1 MTEPDLSR
9 DRYFWLAAVLSVC
22 LHAGAFG
29 FIYALGVVWGPPLTP
44 PMPILPYGDATVEGL
59 SVDAVALHS
68 GSLWQDEHDRP
79 GGALVQGIPVKPLD
93 LPKPVETAP
102 PKEPPKTEPEP
113 MPFVSQEVTP
123 ISSAPDPE
131 PQQQPPPAKT
141 AENPEPKPTDTRGTA
156 PKSGTESAPASTSNS
171 LPGVGRSP
179 GAQGSSRLAEGT
191 PSAGGRVG
199 FQTGVS
205 MVGYQK
211 PLYPN
216 EAKLAG
222 MQGTVLIW
230 LNVSAEGKVTAAKVQ
245 QSCGYALLDNTA
257 LQFAYTIQFRPARQ
271 GTTPVAADATLPVV
285 FRLLDR

>member
-1 MTEPDLSR
+1 LSR
-9 DRYFWLAAVLSVC
+9 DRYFWLAAILSAC

-44 PMPILPYGDATVEGL
+44 PMPILPFGDATVEGL

-93 LPKPVETAP
+93 LPKPAETAP
-102 PKEPPKTEPEP
+102 PKEQPKTEPELL
-113 MPFVSQEVTP
+113 PFVSQEVTP
-123 ISSAPDPE
+123 ISSIGEPE
-131 PQQQPPPAKT
+131 PQPTPPPVPPTKT
-141 AENPEPKPTDTRGTA
+141 AENAEPKPSETTGTA
-156 PKSGTESAPASTSNS
+156 PKAGSESAPASTSNS
-171 LPGVGRSP
+171 LPGLGRRP
-179 GAQGSSRLAEGT
+179 GAQGSSRLPEGT

-199 FQTGVS
+199 FATGVS
-205 MVGYQK
+205 MAGYQK

-222 MQGTVLIW
+222 MQGTVMIW

-245 QSCGYALLDNTA
+245 QSCGYTLLDNTA

-271 GTTPVAADATLPVV
+271 GNTPVAAEATLPVV
-285 FRLLDR
+285 FRLLDNR

>member
-1 MTEPDLSR
+1 M
-9 DRYFWLAAVLSVC
+9 
-22 LHAGAFG
+22 
-29 FIYALGVVWGPPLTP
+29 AL
-44 PMPILPYGDATVEGL
+44 LPYGDATVEGL

-68 GSLWQDEHDRP
+68 GSLWQDEYDRP

-93 LPKPVETAP
+93 LPKPSEPATSQE
-102 PKEPPKTEPEP
+102 PKAEPPLKPFVSEDVAPISPAEEPEP
-113 MPFVSQEVTP
+113 LPT
-123 ISSAPDPE
+123 
-131 PQQQPPPAKT
+131 PPAK
-141 AENPEPKPTDTRGTA
+141 PEIAPESPPAPKPSATTGTA
-156 PKSGTESAPASTSNS
+156 PKSGSETAPASSANS
-171 LPGVGRSP
+171 VPGVGRAP

-199 FQTGVS
+199 FLTGVS

-222 MQGTVLIW
+222 MQGTVMIW

-245 QSCGYALLDNTA
+245 QSSGYTLLDNTA

-271 GTTPVAADATLPVV
+271 GNTPVAAEATLPVV
-285 FRLLDR
+285 FRLLDNR

>member
-1 MTEPDLSR
+1 LAR

-29 FIYALGVVWGPPLTP
+29 FIYALGVMWGPPLTP
-44 PMPILPYGDATVEGL
+44 PMPILPYGDATAEGL

-68 GSLWQDEHDRP
+68 GSLWQDEFDRP

-93 LPKPVETAP
+93 LPKPSEPSP
-102 PKEPPKTEPEP
+102 PKEEPKTEPEP
-113 MPFVSQEVTP
+113 MPFVSQEVVP
-123 ISSAPDPE
+123 ISSVAEAE
-131 PQQQPPPAKT
+131 PQPTPPSPASASS
-141 AENPEPKPTDTRGTA
+141 AEKPEPKPSETKGTA
-156 PKSGTESAPASTSNS
+156 PKSGSESAPASTSNS

-179 GAQGSSRLAEGT
+179 GAQGSSRLPEGT

-199 FQTGVS
+199 FSTGVS
-205 MVGYQK
+205 MAGYQK

-271 GTTPVAADATLPVV
+271 GNTPVSAEATLPVV